1 MLITYLEMTLLVSV
15 RLLPVLVAMPV
26 LAFARVPGY
35 VRLILALALA
45 GVIASGIPAQSQLD
59 LTAGLLM
66 GEFLVGM
73 VYAFGFHAA
82 HGAVDFVGRLID
94 TQVGLN
100 AVGVFD
106 PSSGNTTG
114 ILAEIL
120 TLTLALLF
128 VVLDVHHGLL
138 RAFSALVAAVP
149 PGRMDASILVV
160 SGSVLSK
167 QFLLAFL
174 VTAPVIF
181 GLWLVDVAFA
191 IMSRSMPQA
200 NVYFLAL
207 PVKLAMGIALLV
219 VAAPVIVAKMP
230 QLFDVALGAPVIGVR
245 P

>member
-1 MLITYLEMTLLVSV
+1 MISYLEMTLLVAV
-15 RLLPVLVAMPV
+15 RLLPILVAMPI

-45 GVIASGIPAQSQLD
+45 SVIASGAPTSPQVDVS
-59 LTAGLLM
+59 AGLLM
-66 GEFLVGM
+66 GEFFIGM
-73 VYAFGFHAA
+73 VFAFGFHAA
-82 HGAVDFVGRLID
+82 QGAVDFVGRLID

-100 AVGVFD
+100 AIGVFD
-106 PSSGNTTG
+106 PSAGHATS
-114 ILAEIL
+114 ILAEML
-120 TLTLALLF
+120 ALVLALLF
-128 VVLDVHHGLL
+128 IALDIHLDLL
-138 RAFSALVAAVP
+138 RAFSALFVAVP
-149 PGRMDASILVV
+149 PGAADVSILAA
-160 SGSVLSK
+160 SGSVLGK

-207 PVKLAMGIALLV
+207 PVKLALGIALLV
-219 VAAPVIVAKMP
+219 MAAPVIVGKMP
-230 QLFDVALGAPVIGVR
+230 KLFDAALGAPAVVGMM